1 MRPAYYLIAIVLLAL
16 SATSFA
22 QQAPFSDMSES
33 AGINNTGRNYGV
45 AFGDFDNDGREDI
58 YISRHFEPNLLY
70 RSLGNGQF
78 VDVAASAGV
87 ASADNTTVSGWG
99 DINNDGFLD
108 LYLGNR
114 STPNTLYLNN
124 GDGTFQDISESA
136 GVNSGYLTRAVLFGD
151 VDRDGFVDLY
161 VANMNAPNFL
171 YHNNGD
177 NTFTDIT
184 VQANAEDFGVAMGSL
199 FFDYDNDGDLDLYLT
214 HDANQPNILYM
225 NNGDGTFT
233 DTSPFSGANIAA
245 QGMGVDIGDVNNDGF
260 LDLYITN
267 LYSNELLINDGDGT
281 FSLITETAGVGDMGM
296 GWGTVW
302 LDYDNDG
309 LQDIYMSNDSYF
321 TPFPNIL
328 YRNKGDQTFEIVSE
342 GTPLESM
349 FGGYGVAAADV
360 NDDGLVDLLQANS
373 GTNDGNQLF
382 INDSQNDNNWIK
394 FRLKGTV
401 SNSFAIGAKVTALAG
416 DIIHTD
422 EVCAGSSYASQN
434 SFHIHFGLGEQAV
447 LDEVHIRWP
456 NGLEET
462 YYDLA
467 VNQLYNVTEGE
478 GLVSNTN
485 SLTQAAIAANLS
497 PNPVKSGHDAFLDI
511 QLDRSTAV
519 QLQLLNAS
527 GQLLYAEQ
535 ALQLGAGQ
543 HQLPI
548 STTSLSKGLVF
559 VQLDTDYGSVVRKML
574 VLE

>member
-1 MRPAYYLIAIVLLAL
+1 MKPHYLLTLISLAL
-16 SATSFA
+16 SISLFA
-22 QQAPFSDMSES
+22 QQAPFSDMSEQ
-33 AGINNTGRNYGV
+33 AGINNVGRNYGV
-45 AFGDFDNDGREDI
+45 AFGDYDNDGREDI
-58 YISRHFEPNLLY
+58 YISRHYEANLLY
-70 RSLGNGQF
+70 HSLGNGQF
-78 VDVAASAGV
+78 VDVAGSAGV
-87 ASADNTTVSGWG
+87 ASADNTTVSSWG
-99 DINNDGFLD
+99 DINNDGYLD

-124 GDGTFQDISESA
+124 GDGTFQDISESS
-136 GVNSGYLTRAVLFGD
+136 GTNSGYLTRAVLFGD

-184 VQANAEDFGVAMGSL
+184 EDANAQDFGVAMGSL

-214 HDANQPNILYM
+214 HDANQANILYM
-225 NNGDGTFT
+225 NDGDGTFT

-281 FSLITETAGVGDMGM
+281 FSLITETAGVGDLGM

-302 LDYDNDG
+302 LDYNNDG
-309 LQDIYMSNDSYF
+309 FQDIYMSNDSYF

-328 YRNKGDQTFEIVSE
+328 YKNKGDQSFEIVST

-349 FGGYGVAAADV
+349 YGGYGVAVADV
-360 NDDGLVDLLQANS
+360 NDDGLVDLFQANS

-382 INDSQNDNNWIK
+382 INDINNDNNWIK
-394 FRLKGTV
+394 FRLKGIT
-401 SNSFAIGAKVTALAG
+401 SNSFAIGAKVTATAG
-416 DIIHTD
+416 DMIHTD

-434 SFHIHFGLGEQAV
+434 SFHIHFGLGGQEM

-478 GLVSNTN
+478 GLLSNTN
-485 SLTQAAIAANLS
+485 LSLLQALDIKLS
-497 PNPVKSGHDAFLDI
+497 PNPVKKGHEAYLDI
-511 QLDRSTAV
+511 KLEKATAV
-519 QLQLLNAS
+519 QVQVLNAN
-527 GQLLYAEQ
+527 GQIMHTERNQ
-535 ALQLGAGQ
+535 KLGAGQ
-543 HQLPI
+543 YQLPVA
-548 STTSLSKGLVF
+548 TSILSEGLFF
-559 VQLDTDYGSVVRKML
+559 VKVEMGNGSVVRKM
-574 VLE
+574 VVVE